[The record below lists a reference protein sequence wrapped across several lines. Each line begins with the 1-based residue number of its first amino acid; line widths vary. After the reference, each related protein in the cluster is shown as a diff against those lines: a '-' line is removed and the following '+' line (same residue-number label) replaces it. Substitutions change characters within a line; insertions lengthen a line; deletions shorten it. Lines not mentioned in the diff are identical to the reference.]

1 MKAAELKKTFRCYGH
16 FYRLYVEGSDP
27 QLCRSVLEITSLPRE
42 AAGAGSDPDNLFS
55 NQTSLPFKW
64 SSEPNTTHP
73 ALTGTPPEEGTS
85 KTPLLRRGG
94 RSAVTDGVGYAASKS
109 PNALEEKINLPD
121 AVVIMMNPGSS
132 RPIENGDTDS
142 LLSMPLASGFQKPLV
157 LTQPD
162 NTQYQIMRI
171 MVSKGWNHVRVLNI
185 SDLRD
190 PKSPSFIA
198 RTQRLAV
205 LPGGAT
211 HSMFCAER
219 TAEREMMLRRKP
231 GAPVILGW
239 GQDAGLIPLAKQ
251 CLSRIAGEKIITVSA
266 GNDPVLTAH
275 PSPMLQSKKEEWLT
289 AIQSALN

>member
-1 MKAAELKKTFRCYGH
+1 MTDFIYAAELKKTFRCYGH
-16 FYRLYVEGSDP
+16 FYRLHVQDTEP

-42 AAGAGSDPDNLFS
+42 AVGAASDPDDLFG
-55 NQTSLPFKW
+55 
-64 SSEPNTTHP
+64 SSGST
-73 ALTGTPPEEGTS
+73 L
-85 KTPLLRRGG
+85 
-94 RSAVTDGVGYAASKS
+94 
-109 PNALEEKINLPD
+109 NLPD

-132 RPIENGDTDS
+132 RPLEDGDTGS
-142 LLSMPLASGFQKPLV
+142 LLTMPLPDGFQKPLV

-171 MVSKGWNHVRVLNI
+171 MVSRNWNHVRVLNI

-198 RTQRLAV
+198 RTQKLAA

-211 HSMFCAER
+211 HSMFCEAR
-219 TAEREMMLRRKP
+219 TAEREQMLRRKS
-231 GAPVILGW
+231 GAPFILGW

-251 CLSRIAGEKIITVSA
+251 CLACIEGQKIIAVPA

-275 PSPMLQSKKEEWLT
+275 PSPMMQKKKEEWLDAILTT
-289 AIQSALN
+289 AS